1 MGDATKTCPDCGQAV
16 KADAILCRHC
26 KYDFKAG
33 RPAAAVDDGP
43 PPPRSSSAPIIIVIV
58 LVAGGGLVALIAII
72 AAIAIPGL
80 LASQRAS
87 NERNASASL
96 KTIATA
102 EADFRSNDRDGNK
115 INDFWTGDVA
125 GLYCM
130 TAADVKGNRDEMM
143 KLIEISVAGADSSPL
158 PDGAAGGEYASID
171 RVTMR
176 GPKAGY
182 QFAAIRVDGSGK
194 PYNDGSCRNP
204 VEFGVCAFPQA
215 KPAGKFA
222 FIISEDNTI
231 FKSPTDLSPVQK
243 WPSDNELRMSWS
255 KLD

>member
-1 MGDATKTCPDCGQAV
+1 MDDATKTCPDCGQAV

-43 PPPRSSSAPIIIVIV
+43 PPRRSSSAPIIIVIV
-58 LVAGGGLVALIAII
+58 LVAGGGLVAFIAII

-87 NERNASASL
+87 NERNAAASL
-96 KTIATA
+96 KTICVADV
-102 EADFRSNDRDGNK
+102 DFRSNDRDANK

-143 KLIEISVAGADSSPL
+143 KLIEISVAGADFAPL

-171 RVTMR
+171 RVTPR
-176 GPKAGY
+176 APKAGY
-182 QFAAIRVDGSGK
+182 HFAALQLNTEGK
-194 PYNDGSCRNP
+194 PYHDGSLRNP
-204 VEFGVCAFPQA
+204 VEFGFCAFPQA
-215 KPAGKFA
+215 KAAGRSV
-222 FIISEDNTI
+222 FIISEGNTI
-231 FKSPTDLSPVQK
+231 FRRQADLSPLRQ
-243 WPSDNELRMSWS
+243 WPTDDELRMSWS